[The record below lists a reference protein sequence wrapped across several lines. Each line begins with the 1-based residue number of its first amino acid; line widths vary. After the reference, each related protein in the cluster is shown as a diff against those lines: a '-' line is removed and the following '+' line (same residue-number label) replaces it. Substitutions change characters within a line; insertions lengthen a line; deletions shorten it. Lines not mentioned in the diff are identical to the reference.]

1 MRAAIGAATALGV
14 LATLAAGVAVTRRRI
29 AVVTVTGQS
38 MEPTLTEGDRVLV
51 RRTRV
56 RSVRTGQIVVVE
68 TPTEGREWTEAP
80 AGGDLKRQWMIK
92 RVAAVPGEQPP
103 AGLDLPAAI
112 AHPAPVPE
120 GKLVV
125 LGDNPPMSMDSR
137 AVGYI
142 PGERLLGVVVRSLP
156 TASSTTRARRHSSRA
171 RPMSPVRE

>member
-1 MRAAIGAATALGV
+1 MRPTTGTATALGV
-14 LATLAAGVAVTRRRI
+14 LAAGAAALAITRRRI

-56 RSVRTGQIVVVE
+56 RSVRTGQIVVIE
-68 TPTEGREWTEAP
+68 TPTEGREWTQAP

-103 AGLDLPAAI
+103 DGLDLPTAI
-112 AHPAPVPE
+112 AHPAAVPE
-120 GKLVV
+120 GKLIV

-137 AVGYI
+137 ALGYI

-156 TASSTTRARRHSSRA
+156 TASSTTRARCHSSLA